1 MLDRSAIG
9 AIRTTNIKG
18 REYAEVNSRVLAF
31 YEGCPGGA
39 IVTQLVSV
47 DGEMCVFKATV
58 MDEQGQV
65 IATGHAYELQSSSY
79 INKTSYIEN
88 CETSAVGR
96 ALGFAGIGINGS
108 ICSAEELQNALNQQ
122 EKPRK
127 AAKKPQRDYDREN
140 ELYFAKKR
148 LTEAVKGACGRYG
161 KDFNEYVTAI
171 RNRADYDENDPDAIN
186 TIAEEVEQS

>member
-18 REYAEVNSRVLAF
+18 KEYAEVNSRVLAF

-39 IVTQLVSV
+39 IVTQLVSNE
-47 DGEMCVFKATV
+47 DGLCVFKATV

-65 IATGHAYELQSSSY
+65 IATGHAYELQSSSN

-108 ICSAEELQNALNQQ
+108 ICSAEELSNALEQQ
-122 EKPRK
+122 K
-127 AAKKPQRDYDREN
+127 DSDRRN
-140 ELYFAKKR
+140 KLYFAKKR
-148 LTEAVKGACGRYG
+148 LTKAVEAVCKRDGRDY
-161 KDFNEYVTAI
+161 NEYVKAVKA
-171 RNRADYDENDPDAIN
+171 RSDYDENDVETIIR
-186 TIAEEVEQS
+186 IAEEVEQS

>member
-18 REYAEVNSRVLAF
+18 KEYAEVNSRVLAF
-31 YEGCPGGA
+31 YEGCPGGS
-39 IVTQLVSV
+39 IVTQLVSDE
-47 DGEMCVFKATV
+47 DGLCIFKATV

-108 ICSAEELQNALNQQ
+108 ICSAEELSNALEQQ
-122 EKPRK
+122 K
-127 AAKKPQRDYDREN
+127 DSDRRN

-148 LTEAVKGACGRYG
+148 LTTAVKEVCKRDGRDY
-161 KDFNEYVTAI
+161 NEYVKAVKA
-171 RNRADYDENDPDAIN
+171 RSDYDENDVETILR
-186 TIAEEVEQS
+186 IAEEVEQS

>member
-39 IVTQLVSV
+39 IITQLVSNE
-47 DGEMCVFKATV
+47 DGLCVFKATV

-122 EKPRK
+122 EKQQK
-127 AAKKPQRDYDREN
+127 DSDRRN

-148 LTEAVKGACGRYG
+148 LTEACKAVCKRDGRDY
-161 KDFNEYVTAI
+161 NEYVKAVKA
-171 RNRADYDENDPDAIN
+171 RSDYDENDVDTIIR
-186 TIAEEVEQS
+186 IAEEVEQS